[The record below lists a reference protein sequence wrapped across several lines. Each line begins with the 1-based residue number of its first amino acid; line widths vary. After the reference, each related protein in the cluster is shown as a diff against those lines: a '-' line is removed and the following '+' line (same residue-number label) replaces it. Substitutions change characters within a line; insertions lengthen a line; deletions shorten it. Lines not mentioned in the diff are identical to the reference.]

1 MPDASSDD
9 AATAPECGHEPAVAY
24 EVGFAVG
31 ADVDAVADID
41 SACAMRAT
49 VHEVPVGSE
58 DADAV
63 GCAVASCEHH
73 HERVA
78 ADLRATAARHS
89 GNVGAGGSCRVDRD
103 DGDDSDASDDGDD

>member
-9 AATAPECGHEPAVAY
+9 AAGAPECGHDPAVAY

-31 ADVDAVADID
+31 ADVDGPDDID

-49 VHEVPVGSE
+49 VHEVPVGSA

-63 GCAVASCEHH
+63 GCAVESCEFH

-89 GNVGAGGSCRVDRD
+89 GNVT
-103 DGDDSDASDDGDD
+103 GDDRCR